1 MIVQSLSAI
10 ILIPE
15 KIMEDDRIFTN
26 SYDNSAKILTGTVQ
40 LSKVEKNESKT
51 IFDLI
56 VKGIEENQSYT
67 DYILDT
73 QRVTDV
79 KIDSFGYLMKAL
91 GVVKKTAGYMILVMK
106 EDILQKFMLTNP
118 EMFDYYAVFFTIDDA
133 VKFIKSKR

>member
-1 MIVQSLSAI
+1 
-10 ILIPE
+10 
-15 KIMEDDRIFTN
+15 MEDDRIFIN

-56 VKGIEENQSYT
+56 VKGIEEHQSYT

-118 EMFDYYAVFFTIDDA
+118 EMFDYYAVFFTTDDA